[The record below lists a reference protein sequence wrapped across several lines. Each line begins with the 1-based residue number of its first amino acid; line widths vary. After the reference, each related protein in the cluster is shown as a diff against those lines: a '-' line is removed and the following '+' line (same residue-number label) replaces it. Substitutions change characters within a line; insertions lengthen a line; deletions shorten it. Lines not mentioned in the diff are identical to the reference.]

1 VSAASRW
8 QPKGTITGTPFE
20 MVEDT
25 PENIDR
31 IIDDP
36 MTGEPLEI
44 PITKEE
50 IVKASIPDYY
60 ALRRNEYPKL
70 SDQLDAI
77 WKGQDSE
84 AFLNMKN
91 KILEVKTKYPK

>member
-1 VSAASRW
+1 
-8 QPKGTITGTPFE
+8 